1 METLNFIQINK
12 IFEYENDNFKIT
24 GTVGFQETNIE
35 ELHVEIYSKG
45 DKSDYAGH
53 LDLKKNKQDIIFD
66 FYNVPNTYI
75 DGILV
80 AIRSLLVKLEED
92 LNINNVESK

>member
-1 METLNFIQINK
+1 M
-12 IFEYENDNFKIT
+12 
-24 GTVGFQETNIE
+24 
-35 ELHVEIYSKG
+35 YSKG
-45 DKSDYAGH
+45 DKSGYAGH
-53 LDLKKNKQDIIFD
+53 LDLKKNTQDIIFD

-92 LNINNVESK
+92 LNLNNVESK